1 MKSKTKHLL
10 GLGAAAGAGLGAVL
24 PSPHGGGLETRAMNA
39 AGGAL
44 LGALAAA
51 VYNLVRK

>member
-1 MKSKTKHLL
+1 MKSKTKSLL
-10 GLGAAAGAGLGAVL
+10 GLGAAAGAGIGAIV
-24 PSPHGGGLETRAMNA
+24 PSTHGGGLETRAMNA

-51 VYNLVRK
+51 VYSLVRK